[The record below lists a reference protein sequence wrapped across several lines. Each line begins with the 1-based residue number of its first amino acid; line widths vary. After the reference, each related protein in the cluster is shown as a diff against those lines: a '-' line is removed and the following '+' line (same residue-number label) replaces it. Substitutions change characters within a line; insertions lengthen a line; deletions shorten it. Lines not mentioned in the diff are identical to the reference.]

1 MARPEKAADTR
12 ERQEALHKLTELIE
26 EAAVGMLTTRDLDGT
41 LRSRPLATL
50 QVTDEGDLWFFTS
63 VKSPKVREIEE
74 DNRVNVSFERPSDHI
89 YISLSGRARI
99 LRDRDKAKSLW
110 TPWAKVWFPDGPE
123 DPELVLLNVR
133 TEQAEYWDSPDSVVG
148 RTIGLLKA
156 LTNEDPEQVSGEN
169 RKIDL
174 R

>member
-1 MARPEKAADTR
+1 MARPEKAADR
-12 ERQEALHKLTELIE
+12 PQQKVLDKLTELIE
-26 EAAVGMLTTRDLDGT
+26 EASVGMLTTRDLDGT
-41 LRSRPLATL
+41 LRSRPLAML
-50 QVTDEGDLWFFTS
+50 QVTDDGDLWFFTS

-74 DNRVNVSFERPSDHI
+74 DNRVNVSFERPSDQI
-89 YISLSGRARI
+89 YVSLSGRARI
-99 LRDRDKAKSLW
+99 LRDREKAKALW

-133 TEQAEYWDSPDSVVG
+133 ADQAEYWDAPDSAVG

-156 LTNEDPEQVSGEN
+156 LATDEPEEVAGEN
-169 RKIDL
+169 RKIDF